1 MELRERIAG
10 WSRWPGW
17 RQYLPAAGSLVAHV
31 FIGMA
36 VFAMLAATGKPL
48 PMGVRVPLRQLE
60 VTLVAETPPPRGIR
74 PTPPDAPKAPPRS
87 DPKSVPL
94 PSAPPV
100 KRDPSKEQKQ
110 QQAAAAPAIAGGAK
124 SDEEG
129 GVYLGDSIAARS
141 GVPLGLRSL
150 LETDPCKPEK
160 GLPRGDCGLSW
171 KERLAQGHLLEKPT
185 ARQLQA
191 MYPGIVLPCRFKV
204 GCEGG
209 EWISTNG
216 TRSVAKAAPGAR
228 GDRGSA
234 APMASG
240 AAGLGG
246 IHDLV
251 GRLGFNPDHTD
262 PGFGD

>member
-17 RQYLPAAGSLVAHV
+17 RRYAPAAGSLVAHL

-100 KRDPSKEQKQ
+100 KRDPSKDQKQ

-129 GVYLGDSIAARS
+129 GVYLGNSVAARS

-171 KERLAQGHLLEKPT
+171 KERLAQSHLLEKPT

-204 GCEGG
+204 GCDGLPEGKLN
-209 EWISTNG
+209 NG
-216 TRSVAKAAPGAR
+216 TRSVFNS
-228 GDRGSA
+228 RGS
-234 APMASG
+234 PMMSG
-240 AAGLGG
+240 AGGLGG
-246 IHDLV
+246 INELTE
-251 GRLGFNPDHTD
+251 RLGFNPDHTD